1 MDQQSDV
8 ANHQSQSP
16 FRNWGLWAV
25 IVGALALGMVFVQI
39 GGPML
44 SPKPSAATQVGEI
57 AGEIKRSAWRSF
69 LGLPKPAPKMDPVP
83 AAAYL
88 ALAAP
93 LLGILA
99 VFLSLISGLLREN
112 WRYAAYGVAL
122 GVTAIVFQYFW
133 WVALLVAG
141 VILLVTIIAN
151 IGDIFSF

>member
-1 MDQQSDV
+1 M
-8 ANHQSQSP
+8 AIRG
-16 FRNWGLWAV
+16 RNR
-25 IVGALALGMVFVQI
+25 
-39 GGPML
+39 
-44 SPKPSAATQVGEI
+44 AAD
-57 AGEIKRSAWRSF
+57 
-69 LGLPKPAPKMDPVP
+69 LLP
-83 AAAYL
+83 L